1 MDNSTQPIK
10 MKHEN
15 YSISDVM
22 YEIEKN
28 NFLLP
33 AIQRSFVWK
42 QNQIEN
48 FFDSLFQGFPV
59 GSLLLWGGEDASEMD
74 LVSFVTEY
82 KKGEDNTPFPITR
95 KATQIAVLDGQQR
108 LTALNIGF
116 RGTYEGKKLYLNL
129 NFTPD
134 EEKKFEFKFKKEP
147 EEGWFCMQDVT
158 FPLDAKKDA
167 IANLFLNHTD
177 TFNILSNLTTES
189 SKLIPVTLLT
199 INQLEDVLEI
209 VLEIFVRVNSG
220 GTALSKAD
228 LLLSTLVKNNSGI
241 RKGVNSLAKEH
252 KINKDFILKAAFVC
266 VSGKASYRV
275 QAFKDNASEIDE
287 NFQAIENSIKK
298 TLELI
303 KEFGYDVA
311 KFPTFNALIPII
323 YMHYKGN
330 KIDKE
335 NVRKWLACVIIKGEF
350 GQSSDSVIEKYIKD
364 FNETPKPTEEELVE
378 VLSNPKNI
386 NIVFSLLYPNRI
398 KGYQFDVDHIFSK
411 KELRGID
418 NAKVESIANKQLLDA
433 TQNKIKSDT
442 PAIDWINEN
451 SEYVATTFIEDKELY
466 KNFDKF
472 LEARNEEILKRLKGI
487 FGLK

>member
-1 MDNSTQPIK
+1 MNNSTQSIK
-10 MKHEN
+10 MKHEP
-15 YSISDVM
+15 YSISGIM
-22 YEIEKN
+22 HEIEKN

-48 FFDSLFQGFPV
+48 FFDSLFQGFPF
-59 GSLLLWGGEDASEMD
+59 GSLLLWKGEDASEMH

-82 KKGEDNTPFPITR
+82 KKGEDNTPFQSTR

-129 NFTPD
+129 NFTPN
-134 EEKKFEFKFKKEP
+134 EEKKFEFKFKKEL
-147 EEGWFCMQDVT
+147 EDGWFCMQDFT

-167 IANLFLNHTD
+167 IANLFLNHTEI
-177 TFNILSNLTTES
+177 FNILSSLTNQNNG
-189 SKLIPVTLLT
+189 LIPATLLT
-199 INQLEDVLEI
+199 INQLED

-228 LLLSTLVKNNSGI
+228 LLLSTLVQNDANVRS
-241 RKGVNSLAKEH
+241 GVNEISKAH
-252 KINKDFILKAAFVC
+252 KISKDFILKSAFVC
-266 VSGKASYRV
+266 VSEKAAYTV
-275 QAFKDNASEIDE
+275 KAFTKNASQINT
-287 NFQAIENSIKK
+287 NFAKIKESIEE

-303 KEFGYDVA
+303 TEFGYDVE

-323 YMHYKGN
+323 YMHYKGH
-330 KIDKE
+330 KIDAE

-350 GQSSDSVIEKYIKD
+350 GQSSDTVIEKYIKD
-364 FNETPKPTEEELVE
+364 FKTPNPTEEELVE
-378 VLSNPKNI
+378 VLSNPKNL

-398 KGYQFDVDHIFSK
+398 RGHQFDVDHIFSK
-411 KELRGID
+411 KELKGID

-433 TQNKIKSDT
+433 TQNKRKSGT

-451 SEYVATTFIEDKELY
+451 SEYTATTFIEDKELY

-472 LEARNEEILKRLKGI
+472 LKARNEEILKRLKGI

>member
-10 MKHEN
+10 MKPDN
-15 YSISDVM
+15 FSISEVM
-22 YEIEKN
+22 HAIEKN

-48 FFDSLFQGFPV
+48 FFDSLFQGFPI

-129 NFTPD
+129 NFTAN

-167 IANLFLNHTD
+167 IANLFLNHTEI
-177 TFNILSNLTTES
+177 FNTLSSLTNQNNG
-189 SKLIPVTLLT
+189 LIPATLLT
-199 INQLEDVLEI
+199 INQLED

-228 LLLSTLVKNNSGI
+228 LLLSTLVQNNTNVRS
-241 RKGVNSLAKEH
+241 GVNEISKAH
-252 KINKDFILKAAFVC
+252 KISKDFILKSAFVC
-266 VSGKASYRV
+266 VSEKAAYRV
-275 QAFKDNASEIDE
+275 KAFTENALQINE
-287 NFQAIENSIKK
+287 NFIKIKESIEA
-298 TLELI
+298 TLKLI
-303 KEFGYDVA
+303 TEFGYDVE

-330 KIDKE
+330 KIDAE
-335 NVRKWLACVIIKGEF
+335 NVRIWLACVIIKGEF

-364 FNETPKPTEEELVE
+364 FKKTPKPTEEELVE

-398 KGYQFDVDHIFSK
+398 EGHKFDVDHIFSK

-433 TQNKIKSDT
+433 TQNKRKSGT
-442 PAIDWINEN
+442 PAIDWIKEN
-451 SEYVATTFIEDKELY
+451 SEYSVTTFVKDESLY
-466 KNFDKF
+466 TDFDAF
-472 LEARNEEILKRLKGI
+472 LKARNEEILKRLKGI

>member
-1 MDNSTQPIK
+1 M
-10 MKHEN
+10 H
-15 YSISDVM
+15 
-22 YEIEKN
+22 EIEKN

-48 FFDSLFQGFPV
+48 FFDSLFQGFPF
-59 GSLLLWGGEDASEMD
+59 GSLLLWKGEDASEMH

-82 KKGEDNTPFPITR
+82 KKGEDNTPFQSTR

-129 NFTPD
+129 NFTPN
-134 EEKKFEFKFKKEP
+134 EEKKFEFKFKKEL
-147 EEGWFCMQDVT
+147 EDGWFCMQDFT

-167 IANLFLNHTD
+167 IANLFLNHTEI
-177 TFNILSNLTTES
+177 FNILSSLTNQNNG
-189 SKLIPVTLLT
+189 LIPATLLT
-199 INQLEDVLEI
+199 INQLED

-228 LLLSTLVKNNSGI
+228 LLLSTLVQNDANVRS
-241 RKGVNSLAKEH
+241 GVNEISKAH
-252 KINKDFILKAAFVC
+252 KISKDFILKSAFVC
-266 VSGKASYRV
+266 VSEKAAYTV
-275 QAFKDNASEIDE
+275 KAFTKNASQINT
-287 NFQAIENSIKK
+287 NFAKIKESIEE

-303 KEFGYDVA
+303 TEFGYDVE

-323 YMHYKGN
+323 YMHYKGH
-330 KIDKE
+330 KIDAE

-350 GQSSDSVIEKYIKD
+350 GQSSDTVIEKYIKD
-364 FNETPKPTEEELVE
+364 FKTPNPTEEELVE
-378 VLSNPKNI
+378 VLSNPKNL

-398 KGYQFDVDHIFSK
+398 RGHQFDVDHIFSK
-411 KELRGID
+411 KELKGID

-433 TQNKIKSDT
+433 TQNKRKSGT

-451 SEYVATTFIEDKELY
+451 SEYTATTFIEDKELY

-472 LEARNEEILKRLKGI
+472 LKARNEEILKRLKGI

>member
-1 MDNSTQPIK
+1 MNNSTQSIK
-10 MKHEN
+10 MKHEP
-15 YSISDVM
+15 YSISDII

-48 FFDSLFQGFPV
+48 FFDSLFQGFPI
-59 GSLLLWGGEDASEMD
+59 GSLLLWKGEDASKMN
-74 LVSFVTEY
+74 LVSFITEY
-82 KKGEDNTPFPITR
+82 KKGEDNTSFSRTR
-95 KATQIAVLDGQQR
+95 KDTQIAVLDGQQR

-129 NFTPD
+129 NFTPN

-147 EEGWFCMQDVT
+147 EDGWFCMQDVT

-189 SKLIPVTLLT
+189 SDLIPVTLLT
-199 INQLEDVLEI
+199 INELEDVLQI

-228 LLLSTLVKNNSGI
+228 LLLSTLVQNDANVRS
-241 RKGVNSLAKEH
+241 GVNEISKAH
-252 KINKDFILKAAFVC
+252 KISKDFILKSAFVC
-266 VSGKASYRV
+266 VSEKAAYRV
-275 QAFKDNASEIDE
+275 KAFTENASQINT
-287 NFQAIENSIKK
+287 NFAKIKESIEK
-298 TLELI
+298 TLKLI
-303 KEFGYDVA
+303 TEFGYDVE
-311 KFPTFNALIPII
+311 KFPTFNALIPIVFQF
-323 YMHYKGN
+323 YSK
-330 KIDKE
+330 KQPDKE
-335 NVRKWLACVIIKGEF
+335 KVRKWLACVIIKGEF
-350 GQSSDSVIEKYIKD
+350 GQSSDSVIEKYIE
-364 FNETPKPTEEELVE
+364 NLETPNPTKEELEE
-378 VLSNPKNI
+378 VLSNPKNL

-398 KGYQFDVDHIFSK
+398 KGHQFDVDHIFSK
-411 KELRGID
+411 KELKGID

-433 TQNKIKSDT
+433 TQNKRKSGT

-451 SEYVATTFIEDKELY
+451 SEYTATTFIEDKELY

-472 LEARNEEILKRLKGI
+472 LKARNEEILKRLKGI